1 MSLTTSRPVPSRH
14 RVPGLPHSLVRR
26 ARLEAQLGD
35 AERRQITLV
44 SGLPGAGKTTLV
56 ASWLRTVDHPAAWVG
71 LDHRDNEPGRL
82 ARSVVG
88 ALAAVAA
95 VPDGPTRRRRSDA
108 AVLDEAFRS
117 LAAGPWVLVLD
128 DVHELRSPEALAALR
143 HLLDRSPPNL
153 SLVLCARADPPV
165 ALGRLRLDG
174 RLGEIRNADLEF
186 SVDETAELFAAYG
199 IDLRHDD
206 LHALWHRTQG
216 WVAGLRLAVGALDA
230 VPDRQELVRSTT
242 ATEAAVADYLL
253 EEVLDHQD
261 ESTQAFLLRTSVV
274 DRLTPGLATV
284 LSDDDDARDRL
295 RALERNGVFFSD
307 VSGAGGETY
316 RYHALF
322 ADLLRATLRRRHP
335 EMVSELHRRAAAWS
349 LAQGQPRDAEH
360 HARLAGSWGLVGQL
374 ATERWVAAYLDDVE
388 PRPDPLDGVPPA
400 VVGRT
405 PGLALAA
412 AARACLRSG
421 RDDADLHRDL
431 VDDLLGAVTGPPAR
445 RPGDRRNVPRFLVDV
460 SYGWAFGS
468 DGRARRAL
476 RALASAGDLSDAHD
490 GTAPALRRLARLR
503 RAELDVDDGHFDAAV
518 AELRALADARDDEWM
533 WAEASAVLA
542 LVMAATGNL
551 AGADRQATPV
561 LAIDPAEQRPTALL
575 AAHLA
580 RALCSAQRGERRS
593 AAAHLD
599 AAGAVGPVASRPLAA
614 ALGALQAALTRP
626 SAVTAW
632 LDTATAGHPLA
643 AQSLVAAG
651 ALEVVDPQRRL
662 VAVGGASERAVVRA
676 RQDLARGAPEA
687 ARAALARP
695 VADPGPPPSLRTLI
709 EAHTLAAV
717 AGAACGDGAD
727 AALRMQTALDL
738 VAASGVRAPLLDHA
752 AALIGLLE
760 RGITAPEHRPL
771 IIDLLDH
778 LRRAPAGSP
787 VEMLTDRETAVLQY
801 LPTLMSNAEIA
812 DGLHL
817 SINTVKSHL
826 KAVYRK
832 LGVEGRRD
840 AVLRGRELELI

>member
-1 MSLTTSRPVPSRH
+1 MSPTTSRPVPSRH
-14 RVPGLPHSLVRR
+14 RVPGLPHLLVRR
-26 ARLEAQLGD
+26 ARLEAQLSD
-35 AERRQITLV
+35 AERRHITLV

-56 ASWLRTVDHPAAWVG
+56 ATWLRMVHHPAAWVG
-71 LDHRDNEPGRL
+71 LDPRDNEPGRL
-82 ARSVVG
+82 ARSVVS

-108 AVLDEAFRS
+108 ALLDEAFGA
-117 LAAGPWVLVLD
+117 LAPGPWVLVLD

-143 HLLDRSPPNL
+143 HLLDGSPPSL
-153 SLVLCARADPPV
+153 ALVLCARADPPV
-165 ALGRLRLDG
+165 ALGRMRLAG

-230 VPDRQELVRSTT
+230 APDRQELVRSAT
-242 ATEAAVADYLL
+242 ATEAAVAGYLL
-253 EEVLDHQD
+253 EEVLDRQD
-261 ESTQAFLLRTSVV
+261 VSTQDFLLRTSVV
-274 DRLTPGLATV
+274 DRLTPGLAAV

-295 RALERNGVFFSD
+295 RALERNGVFISD
-307 VSGAGGETY
+307 VSGGETY

-360 HARLAGSWGLVGQL
+360 HARLAGSWGLVGRL
-374 ATERWVAAYLDDVE
+374 ASERWVAAWLDDAE
-388 PRPDPLDGVPPA
+388 PRPDPLAGVPPA
-400 VVGRT
+400 VIGRT
-405 PGLALAA
+405 AGLALAA
-412 AARACLRSG
+412 AARASLRSG

-431 VDDLLGAVTGPPAR
+431 ADGLLGPPGGPPAGRQGER
-445 RPGDRRNVPRFLVDV
+445 RDVPRYLLDLA
-460 SYGWAFGS
+460 YGWAFGS
-468 DGRARRAL
+468 DARARRAV
-476 RALASAGDLSDAHD
+476 RALASAGELSDDPD

-503 RAELDVDDGHFDAAV
+503 RAEFDVDEGNFDAAV
-518 AELRALADARDDEWM
+518 GELRAVADTRDDDWM
-533 WAEASAVLA
+533 WAEASAVMA
-542 LVMAATGNL
+542 LVKAATGNL
-551 AGADRQATPV
+551 SGADRRATPV

-599 AAGAVGPVASRPLAA
+599 AAGGVAPVASRPLAA
-614 ALGALQAALTRP
+614 ALSALQAGLTGP
-626 SAVTAW
+626 SPVTAW
-632 LDTATAGHPLA
+632 LDTAIAAHPLA
-643 AQSLVAAG
+643 AQALVAAG

-662 VAVGGASERAVVRA
+662 VAVGGAGERAVVRA

-687 ARAALARP
+687 ARAAVARLL
-695 VADPGPPPSLRTLI
+695 ADPGPTVSLRTVI
-709 EAHTLAAV
+709 EAQTLAAV
-717 AGAACGDGAD
+717 AGAACGDEAD
-727 AALRMQTALDL
+727 AALRLQAALDL
-738 VAASGVRAPLLDHA
+738 VAVSGVRAPLLDHA
-752 AALIGLLE
+752 AALTGLLE
-760 RGITAPEHRPL
+760 RESTAPEHRTL
-771 IIDLLDH
+771 VIDLLDH

-787 VEMLTDRETAVLQY
+787 VETLTDRETAVLQY